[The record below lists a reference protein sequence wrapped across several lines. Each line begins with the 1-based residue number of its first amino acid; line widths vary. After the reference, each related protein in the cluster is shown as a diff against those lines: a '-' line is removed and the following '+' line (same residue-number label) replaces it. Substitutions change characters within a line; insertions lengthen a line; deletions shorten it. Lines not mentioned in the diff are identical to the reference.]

1 MAWRFDFAPF
11 GRYAQRERHF
21 PNPWHCELPAHR
33 QVDLKTMNAA
43 DIAILAVLA
52 LSTLFGLMRG
62 FVGEVLSLACWIA
75 AFWVAWAFGAQVAQF
90 YGGWLHEPT
99 ARIVAGYATCFAGV
113 LIVGALAG
121 WGLRK
126 LMNVSGLRGGDR
138 FLGMLF
144 GLARGVLLVTFVVLM
159 LGFTAAPREA
169 AWWRQSTLL
178 PAFEDGAGWFA
189 RQLPPQVN
197 RYLELGGQSLP
208 ALSEAPISAVQRA
221 ARQMVD
227 PGVAGSAALPASS
240 ASSRAIKPGPKHG
253 DVGQ

>member
-1 MAWRFDFAPF
+1 
-11 GRYAQRERHF
+11 
-21 PNPWHCELPAHR
+21 
-33 QVDLKTMNAA
+33 MNAA

-62 FVGEVLSLACWIA
+62 FVSEVLSLVCWIA
-75 AFWVAWAFGAQVAQF
+75 AFWVAWAFGDQVAQF

-113 LIVGALAG
+113 LIVGALVG
-121 WGLRK
+121 WVLRK
-126 LMNVSGLRGGDR
+126 LVSVSGLRGGDR

-144 GLARGVLLVTFVVLM
+144 GLARGLLLVTFVVLM
-159 LGFTAAPREA
+159 LDFTTAPRQA
-169 AWWRQSTLL
+169 AWWRQSMLL
-178 PAFEDGAGWFA
+178 PAFENGTGWFA
-189 RQLPPQVN
+189 RQLPPEVN
-197 RYLELGGQSLP
+197 RYLEMGRQSLP

-227 PGVAGSAALPASS
+227 PGVTGSAALPASS
-240 ASSRAIKPGPKHG
+240 ASSRAVEHGPKHG

>member
-43 DIAILAVLA
+43 DLAILAVLA

-208 ALSEAPISAVQRA
+208 ALSGAPISAVQRA

-227 PGVAGSAALPASS
+227 PGVA
-240 ASSRAIKPGPKHG
+240 
-253 DVGQ
+253 

>member
-240 ASSRAIKPGPKHG
+240 ASSRAIKLGPKHG

>member
-1 MAWRFDFAPF
+1 MSP
-11 GRYAQRERHF
+11 
-21 PNPWHCELPAHR
+21 
-33 QVDLKTMNAA
+33 A
-43 DIAILAVLA
+43 DIAILAVLG
-52 LSTLFGLMRG
+52 LSVLIGLWRG
-62 FVGEVLSLACWIA
+62 FVAEVLSLVCWIA

-90 YGGWLHEPT
+90 YGAWLHEPT

-126 LMNVSGLRGGDR
+126 LMNASGLRGGDR

-169 AWWRQSTLL
+169 TWWRQSTLL
-178 PAFEDGAGWFA
+178 PAFENGAGWFA

-197 RYLELGGQSLP
+197 RYLEMGGQSLP

-227 PGVAGSAALPASS
+227 PGVAGSAALPAPS
-240 ASSRAIKPGPKHG
+240 ASSRAVERGPKHG